1 MKQIG
6 LTLIVFSSSQ
16 WHTWHTQQQNQ
27 TRPRYCWSLAAK
39 VKNVANGLAL
49 RWTNTPSLT
58 WCYVTA
64 ASKLTSRAPQEC
76 GTLAFW

>member
-6 LTLIVFSSSQ
+6 LTLIVFFFITAAHVAHVAHATTKPNPPKVLLVISSE
-16 WHTWHTQQQNQ
+16 
-27 TRPRYCWSLAAK
+27 
-39 VKNVANGLAL
+39 G
-49 RWTNTPSLT
+49 
-58 WCYVTA
+58 YVTT